1 MRKVIVAVNKMDSTP
16 DRPWSEERYRA
27 IEASTRALLEQQL
40 SYAAEDII
48 VVPVSGLTGDNLTTA
63 ATVEGAEWYQGP
75 CLLDLL
81 NHIEPTYS
89 NSNNNTV
96 VQSFR
101 GVIDSVI
108 SDTTGKT
115 VDLSV
120 IILRG
125 KVCTGRHVGLPC
137 ESTTAVGRVR
147 KIVSN
152 RSGAVV
158 DQAAA
163 GERVTMTLALD
174 ERYATIY
181 FCI

>member
-1 MRKVIVAVNKMDSTP
+1 MDSTP
-16 DRPWSEERYRA
+16 DMPWSEARYRA

-40 SYAAEDII
+40 SYATEDII

-63 ATVEGAEWYQGP
+63 ATVDGSEWYKGP

-81 NHIEPTYS
+81 NRIEPTYS
-89 NSNNNTV
+89 NTSSNTSSHTV

-108 SDTTGKT
+108 SDMTGKT

-158 DQAAA
+158 DHAAA

-174 ERYATIY
+174 ERYATPY
-181 FCI
+181 FRIC